1 MEGRYGE
8 ERKAD
13 KESRNKGKQE
23 WEWNGKKSRG
33 RYREED
39 GDLAAS
45 GPIDRAGEAGH

>member
-1 MEGRYGE
+1 MEEGK

-23 WEWNGKKSRG
+23 RKKSKVMGG
-33 RYREED
+33 RRR
-39 GDLAAS
+39 LN